1 MASDMAIEESR
12 GVYRAL
18 DISLLEMLKNID
30 SNNQC
35 YNPPLF
41 QFSIPK
47 GRYDMQAPA
56 GKYHSNREYHEHF
69 HTINELFN
77 KLYAKA
83 FKEDWGKEVVD
94 VNNY

>member
-1 MASDMAIEESR
+1 MKSDMAIEESR

-35 YNPPLF
+35 LF
-41 QFSIPK
+41 QFSISK
-47 GRYDMQAPA
+47 GRHDMPAPA
-56 GKYHSNREYHEHF
+56 GKQYSHTNYHEHF
-69 HTINELFN
+69 HIINELFN

-83 FKEDWGKEVVD
+83 FKEDWGKEVVG
-94 VNNY
+94 VNNN